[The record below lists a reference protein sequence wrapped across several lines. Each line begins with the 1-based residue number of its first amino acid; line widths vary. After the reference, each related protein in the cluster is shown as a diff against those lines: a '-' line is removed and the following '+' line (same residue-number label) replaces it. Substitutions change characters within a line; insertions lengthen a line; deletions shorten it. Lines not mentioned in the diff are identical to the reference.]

1 MEFEIQ
7 AIKIT
12 SDHYP
17 PLLKRI
23 PQPPKILYCMGDA
36 NALFYEPAIAIVGTR
51 RATRYGLD
59 TARTLARDTS
69 SAGIAVVS
77 GLALGIDAQAH
88 TGALEGRAP
97 TIAVLGSGLHHIVP
111 TTNYQ
116 LALRIM
122 RAGGAVVSEFEPN
135 MPAESWT
142 FPQRNRII
150 AGLSGATIVV
160 EAPEKSGALITARF
174 ALDFNRD
181 VGAVPGE
188 IISIHSIGTNQL
200 LRDGAALIRSV
211 ADIAQLI
218 GMEEAPALD
227 NGNES
232 DNNLLQC
239 LDPPA
244 DAAALAA
251 SSPLPAAELMQ
262 TLTRLELA
270 GRIKNKNGIFYRS
283 EF

>member
-1 MEFEIQ
+1 MEFDVQTIR
-7 AIKIT
+7 I
-12 SDHYP
+12 SHDHYP
-17 PLLKRI
+17 PLLRRI
-23 PQPPKILYCMGDA
+23 PQPPAILYCIGNA
-36 NALFYEPAIAIVGTR
+36 NALLHVPAIAIVGTR

-59 TARTLARDTS
+59 MARTLARNAS
-69 SAGIAVVS
+69 NAGIAVVS

-97 TIAVLGSGLHHIVP
+97 TIAVLGSGLRHIVP

-116 LALRIM
+116 LALHIM
-122 RAGGAVVSEFEPN
+122 RAGGAIVSEFEPD

-181 VGAVPGE
+181 VGAIPGE
-188 IISIHSIGTNQL
+188 ITSIHSTGTNQL

-211 ADIAQLI
+211 ADIAQLVGI
-218 GMEEAPALD
+218 EIAPTLD

-239 LDPPA
+239 LEQPLDA
-244 DAAALAA
+244 DALAA
-251 SSPLPAAELMQ
+251 SSNLPAAELMQ
-262 TLTRLELA
+262 ALTRLELA
-270 GRIKNKNGIFYRS
+270 GRIKNKNGIFYKI
-283 EF
+283 